1 MDWEDC
7 KWIVRSYM
15 DCKIAGFGTVGV
27 VLPRPPFVPR
37 VCQKGFGGLYMD
49 WEDCI

>member
-7 KWIVRSYM
+7 KWILRSNM

-27 VLPRPPFVPR
+27 VLH
-37 VCQKGFGGLYMD
+37 
-49 WEDCI
+49 